1 MINHLHPSVA
11 LDMHKIET
19 RQRMQHLE
27 HRVALAER
35 RSSNAPAP
43 RARVQ
48 TVRRA
53 TVALA
58 GAGLALTALAMHF
71 I

>member
-1 MINHLHPSVA
+1 MLNTLHPSIA

-19 RQRMQHLE
+19 RQKMAHQE
-27 HRVALAER
+27 HRRAAMER
-35 RSSNAPAP
+35 QHSSPAP
-43 RARVQ
+43 RPQIHA
-48 TVRRA
+48 VRRA

-58 GAGLALTALAMHF
+58 GAGLALTALAMHL

>member
-1 MINHLHPSVA
+1 MLNTLHPSIA

-19 RQRMQHLE
+19 KQRMAHQE
-27 HRVALAER
+27 HRRAAMER
-35 RSSNAPAP
+35 QHDKPAP
-43 RARVQ
+43 RPQIHA
-48 TVRRA
+48 VRRA

-58 GAGLALTALAMHF
+58 GAGLALTAVAMHL

>member
-1 MINHLHPSVA
+1 MLNTLHPSVA

-19 RQRMQHLE
+19 QHKMAHLE
-27 HRVALAER
+27 HRRAAMER
-35 RSSNAPAP
+35 QHSKPAP
-43 RARVQ
+43 RPQIHA
-48 TVRRA
+48 VRRA

-58 GAGLALTALAMHF
+58 GAGLALTAVAIFL

>member
-1 MINHLHPSVA
+1 MLNTLHPSVA

-19 RQRMQHLE
+19 QQKMAHLE
-27 HRVALAER
+27 HRRAAMER
-35 RSSNAPAP
+35 QHSSPAP
-43 RARVQ
+43 TPQIHA
-48 TVRRA
+48 VRRA

-58 GAGLALTALAMHF
+58 GAVLALTALAMHL